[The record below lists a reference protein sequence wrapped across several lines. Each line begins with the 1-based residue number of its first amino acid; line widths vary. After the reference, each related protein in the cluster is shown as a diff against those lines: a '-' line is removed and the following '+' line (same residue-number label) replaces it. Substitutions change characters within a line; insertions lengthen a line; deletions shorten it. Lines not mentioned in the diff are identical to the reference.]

1 MELCNSS
8 FIFHFNAGDSLSER
22 FRDEDVNSSK
32 AIVVVLL
39 RPPPLKHPVFNLLPS
54 SSEVKTTY
62 CLKHELETAL
72 KYPKA
77 IQYHF
82 MENLTYFKSEQ
93 RDL

>member
-1 MELCNSS
+1 MELCKSS
-8 FIFHFNAGDSLSER
+8 LIFHFNAGDSLSER

-32 AIVVVLL
+32 ANIVVLL
-39 RPPPLKHPVFNLLPS
+39 PPSPLNQPVFNLLPS

-62 CLKHELETAL
+62 CLKHEQETAL

-82 MENLTYFKSEQ
+82 IENLTYCKSEK